1 MSESQKFIGR
11 NRAPRVQI
19 NYELEQYGAK
29 KLVELPFIM
38 GVMSDLAGKSES
50 DEAKKVVA
58 DRKFLEID
66 VDNFDSRMEKLRPK
80 VAFQV
85 ENTLGGGGNIP
96 VSLEFAS
103 MDDFSPLKV
112 AQKVAPLAKMV
123 EARNQ
128 LASLLTFMD
137 GKADAE
143 DLLAKVLEDPS
154 LLKAIADVPN
164 AAPKTEGDA

>member
-58 DRKFLEID
+58 DRKVLEID

>member
-1 MSESQKFIGR
+1 
-11 NRAPRVQI
+11 
-19 NYELEQYGAK
+19 
-29 KLVELPFIM
+29 
-38 GVMSDLAGKSES
+38 
-50 DEAKKVVA
+50 VA

-66 VDNFDSRMEKLRPK
+66 VDNFDSRLEKLRPK

-103 MDDFSPLKV
+103 MDDFSPVKV

-154 LLKAIADVPN
+154 LLKAIADVPSP
-164 AAPKTEGDA
+164 APKTEGDA

>member
-29 KLVELPFIM
+29 KLVELPFIV
-38 GVMSDLAGKSES
+38 GVLSDLAGKSES
-50 DEAKKVVA
+50 DEAKKALA

-66 VDNFDSRMEKLRPK
+66 VDNFDARLEKLRPK
-80 VAFQV
+80 VACQV
-85 ENTLGGGGNIP
+85 ENTVTGEGNIP
-96 VSLEFAS
+96 VSIEFS
-103 MDDFSPLKV
+103 RKDDFSPVKV
-112 AQKVAPLAKMV
+112 AQKVDSLAKLV

-128 LASLLTFMD
+128 LSSLLTYMD

-143 DLLAKVLEDPS
+143 DLLSKVIEDKD
-154 LLKAIADVPN
+154 LLKAIADAP
-164 AAPKTEGDA
+164 APAPKDQ